1 MRRTILQALV
11 TCSGLAVVVTATGS
25 LLAAGP
31 QAATPVTPAQQ
42 VSPASDSASPERA
55 LVDRYCVGC
64 HNERLKTA
72 DLMLDK
78 ADLGNVGSD
87 AAIWEKVV
95 RKLRAGR
102 MPPKGRPRPDKGT
115 NDAFVTRLVTE
126 LDNAAATAPNPGRLV
141 PHRLNR
147 AEYTNAIRDLLHLE
161 IDGKAFVPADDA
173 GFGFDNIGDVL
184 TISPALLERY
194 LIAAQKISRLAIG
207 DPTIPPAIERHQ
219 TPYLTLRQGERMS
232 EELPFG
238 SRGGTVVRHTFP
250 VDAEYI
256 IKVRLERHALSVGHL
271 VRGLDITNEIDL
283 RIDGERVHM
292 FTIGG
297 DLPEE
302 AADYDDSS
310 GGRRD
315 FMKHA
320 DDTLDVRLP
329 VKAGPRTIQVS
340 FRQTNWEVEG
350 VGPRTLP
357 VVSWGFTAATET
369 ARDYGRIH
377 MGVDNIQIVGPYN
390 GTRPEDTPTRR
401 RIFVCYPTSVDQE
414 APCAETILSTLA
426 RRAYRRPVTE
436 EDLRILL
443 GFYEDGRSSGD
454 FDTGIQAAL
463 KRVLIDPEFLVRVEN
478 DPVDVPPATAYRI
491 SDLDLASRLSFFLW
505 SSIPDDELL
514 ELAISGEL
522 SEPSVL
528 EQQVQRMVAD
538 DRAGALL
545 SNFFGQWLWVRNME
559 NVAPNPKV
567 FPDFDDNLREA
578 FQRETELF
586 LRSQFDEDRAVTDI
600 LTADYTFVNERLAR
614 HYGIPEVYGSHFR
627 RVPLTDGK
635 RAGLLGHGSI
645 LTVTSY
651 ANRTSPVV
659 RGKWVLENLLG
670 TPPPP
675 PPPIVPPF
683 PEGEG
688 ASFTSVR
695 ERMEQHRVNPVC
707 AACHNDLDPLGF
719 AFENFDAVGKWR
731 DLDGTTPVDP
741 SGAFPSG
748 TPFAGPADF
757 RNALLEHSHLFVPNL
772 IEKLMTYALG
782 RGVEYYDMP
791 AVRKI
796 TRDIA
801 SDDNRWSSLILSIV
815 KSDPFQM
822 RRSES

>member
-1 MRRTILQALV
+1 MRRSILKAV
-11 TCSGLAVVVTATGS
+11 VMCAGLATVVAATGS
-25 LLAAGP
+25 PLAAGP
-31 QAATPVTPAQQ
+31 QAPSPATPTQQ
-42 VSPASDSASPERA
+42 ISPSSASTSPERA
-55 LVDRYCVGC
+55 LVNRYCVSC

-72 DLMLDK
+72 DLRLDNVNID
-78 ADLGNVGSD
+78 DLGSG
-87 AAIWEKVV
+87 AAVWEKVV

-115 NDAFVTRLVTE
+115 NDAFVAWLETG
-126 LDNAAATAPNPGRLV
+126 LDRAAAAAPNPGRLV

-147 AEYTNAIRDLLHLE
+147 VEYTNAIRDLLHLE
-161 IDGKAFVPADDA
+161 IDGTSLLPADDA

-184 TISPALLERY
+184 TITPALLERY
-194 LIAAQKISRLAIG
+194 LIAAQRISRLALG
-207 DPTIPPAIERHQ
+207 DPTIPPAIERYQ

-232 EELPFG
+232 EEQPFG

-250 VDAEYI
+250 VDGEYI
-256 IKVRLERHALSVGHL
+256 IRVRLERHALSIGHL
-271 VRGLDITNEIDL
+271 VRGLDITNEIDV

-292 FTIGG
+292 FTLGG
-297 DLPEE
+297 DLPED
-302 AADYDDSS
+302 AAVYDNSP
-310 GGRRD
+310 GGRQD
-315 FMKHA
+315 FLKHA
-320 DDTLDVRLP
+320 DDALDVRLP

-340 FRQTNWEVEG
+340 FRKTNWEVEG
-350 VGPRTLP
+350 IGPKTLP

-369 ARDYGRIH
+369 ARDSGRIH

-401 RIFVCYPTSVDQE
+401 RIFVCDPTSVDDE
-414 APCAETILSTLA
+414 APCAQTILSTLA

-443 GFYEDGRSSGD
+443 DFYEDGRRRGD
-454 FDTGIQAAL
+454 FETGIQAAL
-463 KRVLIDPEFLVRVEN
+463 KRLLTDPEFLVRVEH
-478 DPVDVPPATAYRI
+478 DPVDATPGTAYRI
-491 SDLDLASRLSFFLW
+491 TDLELASRLSFFLW

-514 ELAISGEL
+514 DLAIRGEL
-522 SEPSVL
+522 SDPSVL
-528 EQQVQRMVAD
+528 QQQVQRLLAD
-538 DRAGALL
+538 DRAEALL
-545 SNFFGQWLWVRNME
+545 GNFFGQWLWVRNME
-559 NVAPNPKV
+559 NVAPDPKV

-586 LRSQFDEDRAVTDI
+586 LQSQFNEDRSITDI
-600 LTADYTFVNERLAR
+600 LTADYTFLNERLAG
-614 HYGIPEVYGSHFR
+614 HYGIPGVYGAHFR
-627 RVPLTDGK
+627 RVPLTDGR

-675 PPPIVPPF
+675 PPPNVPPF

-695 ERMEQHRVNPVC
+695 ERMEQHRANPVC

-748 TPFAGPADF
+748 TPFAGPSEF
-757 RNALLEHSHLFVPNL
+757 RNALLEHRDLFVPNL

-815 KSDPFQM
+815 KSDPFQI

>member
-1 MRRTILQALV
+1 MRRSILQALV
-11 TCSGLAVVVTATGS
+11 TCSGLAVVLTATGS

-194 LIAAQKISRLAIG
+194 LIAAQRISRLAMG
-207 DPTIPPAIERHQ
+207 DPTIPPAIERYQ

-250 VDAEYI
+250 VDGEYI
-256 IKVRLERHALSVGHL
+256 IRVRLERHALSIGHL
-271 VRGLDITNEIDL
+271 VRGLDITNEIDV

-292 FTIGG
+292 FTLGG
-297 DLPEE
+297 DLPED
-302 AADYDDSS
+302 AAVYDNSP

-315 FMKHA
+315 FLKHA

-340 FRQTNWEVEG
+340 FRKTNWEVEG

-369 ARDYGRIH
+369 GRDGRIH

-436 EDLRILL
+436 EDLGILL
-443 GFYEDGRSSGD
+443 GFYEDGRRRGD
-454 FDTGIQAAL
+454 FETGIQAAL

-514 ELAISGEL
+514 DLAIRGEL
-522 SEPSVL
+522 SDPSVL
-528 EQQVQRMVAD
+528 QQQVQRMVAD

-695 ERMEQHRVNPVC
+695 ERMEQHRTNPVC

-748 TPFAGPADF
+748 TPFAGPSDF

-815 KSDPFQM
+815 KSNPFQM

>member
-1 MRRTILQALV
+1 MRRSILKAV
-11 TCSGLAVVVTATGS
+11 VMCAGLATVVAATGS
-25 LLAAGP
+25 PSAAGP
-31 QAATPVTPAQQ
+31 QAPSPATPTQQ
-42 VSPASDSASPERA
+42 VSPSSASTSPERA
-55 LVDRYCVGC
+55 LVNRYCVSC

-72 DLMLDK
+72 GLMLDNVNID
-78 ADLGNVGSD
+78 DLGSG
-87 AAIWEKVV
+87 AAVWEKVV

-102 MPPKGRPRPDKGT
+102 MPPKGRPRPGKGT
-115 NDAFVTRLVTE
+115 NDAFVAWLETG
-126 LDNAAATAPNPGRLV
+126 LDRAAAAAPNPGRLV

-147 AEYTNAIRDLLHLE
+147 VEYTNAIRDLLHLE
-161 IDGKAFVPADDA
+161 IDGTSLLPADDA

-184 TISPALLERY
+184 TITPALLERY
-194 LIAAQKISRLAIG
+194 LIAAQRISRLAMG
-207 DPTIPPAIERHQ
+207 DPTIPPAIEQYQ

-250 VDAEYI
+250 VDGEYI
-256 IKVRLERHALSVGHL
+256 IRVRLERHALSIGHL
-271 VRGLDITNEIDL
+271 VRGLDITNEIDV

-292 FTIGG
+292 FTLGG
-297 DLPEE
+297 DLPED
-302 AADYDDSS
+302 AAVYDNSP

-315 FMKHA
+315 FLKHA

-340 FRQTNWEVEG
+340 FRKTNWEVEG
-350 VGPRTLP
+350 IGPTTLP

-369 ARDYGRIH
+369 GRDGRIH

-401 RIFVCYPTSVDQE
+401 RIFVCDPTSVDDE
-414 APCAETILSTLA
+414 APCAQTILSTLA

-443 GFYEDGRSSGD
+443 DFYEDGRRRGD
-454 FDTGIQAAL
+454 FETGIQAAL
-463 KRVLIDPEFLVRVEN
+463 KRLLTDPEFLVRVEH
-478 DPVDVPPATAYRI
+478 DPVDATPGTAYRI
-491 SDLDLASRLSFFLW
+491 TDLDLASRLSFFLW

-514 ELAISGEL
+514 DLAIRGEL
-522 SEPSVL
+522 SDPSVL
-528 EQQVQRMVAD
+528 QQQVQRLLAD
-538 DRAGALL
+538 DRAEALL
-545 SNFFGQWLWVRNME
+545 GNFFGQWLWVRNME
-559 NVAPNPKV
+559 NVAPDPKV

-586 LRSQFDEDRAVTDI
+586 LQSQFDEDRSITDI
-600 LTADYTFVNERLAR
+600 LTADYTFLNERLAE
-614 HYGIPEVYGSHFR
+614 HYGIPGVNGAHFR
-627 RVPLTDGK
+627 RVSLTDGR

-695 ERMEQHRVNPVC
+695 ERMEQHRTNPVC

-748 TPFAGPADF
+748 TPFAGPSEF

-772 IEKLMTYALG
+772 IERLMTYALG

-801 SDDNRWSSLILSIV
+801 SDDHRWSSLILSIV

>member
-1 MRRTILQALV
+1 MRRSILKAV
-11 TCSGLAVVVTATGS
+11 VMCAGLATVVAATGS
-25 LLAAGP
+25 PLAAGP
-31 QAATPVTPAQQ
+31 QAPSPATPTQQ
-42 VSPASDSASPERA
+42 ISPSSASTSPERA
-55 LVDRYCVGC
+55 LVNRYCVSC

-72 DLMLDK
+72 DLRLDNVNID
-78 ADLGNVGSD
+78 DLGSG
-87 AAIWEKVV
+87 AAVWEKVV

-115 NDAFVTRLVTE
+115 NDAFVAWLETG
-126 LDNAAATAPNPGRLV
+126 LDRAAAAAPNPGRLV

-147 AEYTNAIRDLLHLE
+147 VEYTNAIRDLLHLE
-161 IDGKAFVPADDA
+161 IDGTSLLPADDA

-184 TISPALLERY
+184 TITPALLERY
-194 LIAAQKISRLAIG
+194 LIAAQRISRLALG
-207 DPTIPPAIERHQ
+207 DPTIPPAIERYQ

-232 EELPFG
+232 EEQPFG

-250 VDAEYI
+250 VDGEYI
-256 IKVRLERHALSVGHL
+256 IRVRLERHALSIGHL
-271 VRGLDITNEIDL
+271 VRGLDITNEIDV

-292 FTIGG
+292 FTLGG
-297 DLPEE
+297 DLPED
-302 AADYDDSS
+302 AAVYDNSP
-310 GGRRD
+310 GGRQD
-315 FMKHA
+315 FLKHA
-320 DDTLDVRLP
+320 DDALDVRLP

-340 FRQTNWEVEG
+340 FRKTNWEVEG
-350 VGPRTLP
+350 IGPTTLP

-369 ARDYGRIH
+369 ARDSGRIH

-401 RIFVCYPTSVDQE
+401 RIFVCDPTSVDDE
-414 APCAETILSTLA
+414 APCAQTILSTLA

-443 GFYEDGRSSGD
+443 DFYEDGRRRGD
-454 FDTGIQAAL
+454 FETGIQAAL
-463 KRVLIDPEFLVRVEN
+463 KRLLTDPEFLVRVEH
-478 DPVDVPPATAYRI
+478 DPVDATPGTAYRI
-491 SDLDLASRLSFFLW
+491 TDLELASRLSFFLW

-514 ELAISGEL
+514 DLAIRGEL
-522 SEPSVL
+522 SDPSVL
-528 EQQVQRMVAD
+528 QQQVQRLLAD
-538 DRAGALL
+538 DRAEALL
-545 SNFFGQWLWVRNME
+545 GNFFGQWLWVRNME
-559 NVAPNPKV
+559 NVAPDPKV

-586 LRSQFDEDRAVTDI
+586 LQSQFNEDRSITDI
-600 LTADYTFVNERLAR
+600 LTADYTFLNERLAG
-614 HYGIPEVYGSHFR
+614 HYGIPGVYGAHFR
-627 RVPLTDGK
+627 RVPLTDGR

-675 PPPIVPPF
+675 PPPNVPPF

-695 ERMEQHRVNPVC
+695 ERMEQHRANPVC

-748 TPFAGPADF
+748 TPFAGPSEF
-757 RNALLEHSHLFVPNL
+757 RNALLEHRDLFVPNL

-815 KSDPFQM
+815 KSDPFQI

>member
-1 MRRTILQALV
+1 MRRSILKAV
-11 TCSGLAVVVTATGS
+11 VMCAGLATVVAATGS
-25 LLAAGP
+25 PLAAGP
-31 QAATPVTPAQQ
+31 QAPSPATPTQQ
-42 VSPASDSASPERA
+42 ISPSSASTSPERA
-55 LVDRYCVGC
+55 LVNRYCVSC

-72 DLMLDK
+72 DLMLDNVNID
-78 ADLGNVGSD
+78 DLGS
-87 AAIWEKVV
+87 AAAVWEKVV

-115 NDAFVTRLVTE
+115 NDAFVAWLETG
-126 LDNAAATAPNPGRLV
+126 LDRAAAAAPNPGRLV

-147 AEYTNAIRDLLHLE
+147 VEYTNAIRDLLHLE
-161 IDGKAFVPADDA
+161 IDGTSLLPADDA

-184 TISPALLERY
+184 TITPALLERY
-194 LIAAQKISRLAIG
+194 LIAAQRISRLALG
-207 DPTIPPAIERHQ
+207 DPTIPPAIERYQ
-219 TPYLTLRQGERMS
+219 TPYLTLRQGGRMS

-250 VDAEYI
+250 VDGEYI
-256 IKVRLERHALSVGHL
+256 IRVRLERHALSIGHL
-271 VRGLDITNEIDL
+271 IRGLDITNEIDV

-292 FTIGG
+292 FTLGG
-297 DLPEE
+297 DLPED
-302 AADYDDSS
+302 AAVYDNSP
-310 GGRRD
+310 GGRQD
-315 FMKHA
+315 FLKHA

-329 VKAGPRTIQVS
+329 VKAGPRSIQVS
-340 FRQTNWEVEG
+340 FRKTNWEVEG
-350 VGPRTLP
+350 IGPTTLP

-369 ARDYGRIH
+369 TRDSGRIH

-390 GTRPEDTPTRR
+390 GTRPEDTPARR
-401 RIFVCYPTSVDQE
+401 RIFVCDPTSVDDE
-414 APCAETILSTLA
+414 APCAQTILSTLA

-443 GFYEDGRSSGD
+443 DFYEDGRRRGD
-454 FDTGIQAAL
+454 FETGIQAAL
-463 KRVLIDPEFLVRVEN
+463 KRLLTDPEFLVRVEH
-478 DPVDVPPATAYRI
+478 DPVNAMPGTAYRI
-491 SDLDLASRLSFFLW
+491 TDLDLASRLSFFLW

-514 ELAISGEL
+514 DVAIRGEL
-522 SEPSVL
+522 SDPSIL
-528 EQQVQRMVAD
+528 QQQVQRLLAD
-538 DRAGALL
+538 DRAEALL

-559 NVAPNPKV
+559 NVAPDPKV

-578 FQRETELF
+578 FRRETELF
-586 LRSQFDEDRAVTDI
+586 LQSQFNEDRSITDI
-600 LTADYTFVNERLAR
+600 LTADYTFLNERLGR
-614 HYGIPEVYGSHFR
+614 HYGIPGVYGAHFR
-627 RVPLTDGK
+627 RVPLTDGR

-675 PPPIVPPF
+675 PPPSVPPF

-688 ASFTSVR
+688 ASSTSVR
-695 ERMEQHRVNPVC
+695 DRMEQHRANPVC

-731 DLDGTTPVDP
+731 DLDGTTSVDP

-748 TPFAGPADF
+748 TPFAGPSEF
-757 RNALLEHSHLFVPNL
+757 RNALLEHRDLFVPNL

-796 TRDIA
+796 TREIA
-801 SDDNRWSSLILSIV
+801 SDDNGWSSLILSIV

>member
-1 MRRTILQALV
+1 MRRSILKAV
-11 TCSGLAVVVTATGS
+11 VMCAGLATVVAATGS
-25 LLAAGP
+25 PLAAGP
-31 QAATPVTPAQQ
+31 QAPSPATPTQQ
-42 VSPASDSASPERA
+42 ISPSSASTSPERA
-55 LVDRYCVGC
+55 LVNRYCVSC

-72 DLMLDK
+72 DLRLDNVNID
-78 ADLGNVGSD
+78 DLGSG
-87 AAIWEKVV
+87 AAVWEKVV

-115 NDAFVTRLVTE
+115 NDAFVAWLETG
-126 LDNAAATAPNPGRLV
+126 LDRAAAAAPNPGRLV

-147 AEYTNAIRDLLHLE
+147 VEYTNAIRDLLHLE
-161 IDGKAFVPADDA
+161 IDGTSLLPADDA

-184 TISPALLERY
+184 TITPALLERY
-194 LIAAQKISRLAIG
+194 LIAAQRISRLALG
-207 DPTIPPAIERHQ
+207 DPTIPPAIERYQ

-232 EELPFG
+232 EEQPFG

-250 VDAEYI
+250 VDGEYI
-256 IKVRLERHALSVGHL
+256 IRVRLERHALSIGHL
-271 VRGLDITNEIDL
+271 VRGLDITNEIDV

-292 FTIGG
+292 FTLGG
-297 DLPEE
+297 DLPED
-302 AADYDDSS
+302 AAVYDNSP
-310 GGRRD
+310 GGRQD
-315 FMKHA
+315 FLKHA
-320 DDTLDVRLP
+320 DDALDVRLP

-340 FRQTNWEVEG
+340 FRKTNWEVEG
-350 VGPRTLP
+350 IGPTTLP

-369 ARDYGRIH
+369 ARDSGRIH

-401 RIFVCYPTSVDQE
+401 RIFVCDPTSVDDE
-414 APCAETILSTLA
+414 APCAQTILSTLA

-443 GFYEDGRSSGD
+443 DFYEDGRRRGD
-454 FDTGIQAAL
+454 FETGIQAAL
-463 KRVLIDPEFLVRVEN
+463 KRLLTDPEFLVRVEH
-478 DPVDVPPATAYRI
+478 DPVDATPGTAYRI
-491 SDLDLASRLSFFLW
+491 TDLELASRLSFFLW

-514 ELAISGEL
+514 DLAIRGEL
-522 SEPSVL
+522 SDPSVL
-528 EQQVQRMVAD
+528 QQQVQRLLAD
-538 DRAGALL
+538 DRAEALL
-545 SNFFGQWLWVRNME
+545 GNFFGQWLWVRNME
-559 NVAPNPKV
+559 NVAPDPKV

-586 LRSQFDEDRAVTDI
+586 LQSQFNEDRSITDI
-600 LTADYTFVNERLAR
+600 LTADYTFLNERLAG
-614 HYGIPEVYGSHFR
+614 HYGIPGVYGAHFR
-627 RVPLTDGK
+627 RVPLTDGR

-651 ANRTSPVV
+651 ANRTSAVV

-675 PPPIVPPF
+675 PPPNVPPF

-695 ERMEQHRVNPVC
+695 ERMEQHRANPVC

-748 TPFAGPADF
+748 TPFAGPSEF
-757 RNALLEHSHLFVPNL
+757 RNALLEHRDLFVPNL

-815 KSDPFQM
+815 KSDPFQI